1 MTNCNIFLIF
11 YIFVQQQRKNPADF
25 HSFYPQNEFF
35 QKILNFFYK
44 DIAKYIEICYYIFV
58 RQPRCSSRDKKRLK
72 KSIFQEESTNGTQE
86 SVPYRLT

>member
-11 YIFVQQQRKNPADF
+11 YIFVQRQKKNPADF

-35 QKILNFFYK
+35 QKNLNFFYK

-72 KSIFQEESTNGTQE
+72 KSREPLKNGLKRE
-86 SVPYRLT
+86 NE